1 MIFETTHKV
10 ENNVFSVTVA
20 FEGYGTDD
28 MDEAHEQALFNDL
41 GNPVI
46 NLGSIVFKGKFKVDG
61 DKRVVFDSTD
71 ADPDADEVSFIVNA
85 KRLELT
91 EGFTATYAADAGD
104 VATSEIGAHLNTARL
119 VAEAKALLF
128 QEKVHAAIKEAV
140 EALKAQRTRFETD
153 AVATL
158 TV

>member
-10 ENNVFSVTVA
+10 ENNVFSVSIA

-46 NLGSIVFKGKFKVDG
+46 NLGSVIFKGKFKVDG
-61 DKRVVFDSTD
+61 DKRVVKAESDS
-71 ADPDADEVSFIVNA
+71 DPEAEEVSFIVNA
-85 KRLELT
+85 KRLELAP
-91 EGFTATYAADAGD
+91 GFVANYSADAGD
-104 VATSEIGAHLNTARL
+104 VAASEIGTKLNTARL

-128 QEKVHAAIKEAV
+128 QEKVHEAIKTAV
-140 EALKAQRTRFETD
+140 SALKAQRTRFETD